1 MNNNNHDPLNETA
14 FQAFLEISNKDKEAI
29 IQNFNDYVGV
39 FKLFTEYNPHKICE
53 ILNNLR
59 NLITTKEN
67 LKLYISCYEGLIL
80 FQNKDIR
87 LLGINEYSTFKDSC
101 IDNYFLV
108 YNNSKFIIYNL
119 LTQETVTEVNEYF
132 DNAYAFLNSNSLSKE
147 YLIISYSK
155 NDSNQF
161 NIIKI
166 NPYNG
171 NIEQKMI
178 NKYVSNDYLSNGKNL
193 LLYLKDLNK
202 FLFTNSYI
210 IDPLSLEC
218 E

>member
-1 MNNNNHDPLNETA
+1 MNNSLNSTFASERNNIMNNNNHDPLNETA

-87 LLGINEYSTFKDSC
+87 LLGINEFFLS
-101 IDNYFLV
+101 INYGL
-108 YNNSKFIIYNL
+108 
-119 LTQETVTEVNEYF
+119 E
-132 DNAYAFLNSNSLSKE
+132 
-147 YLIISYSK
+147 
-155 NDSNQF
+155 
-161 NIIKI
+161 NI
-166 NPYNG
+166 
-171 NIEQKMI
+171 
-178 NKYVSNDYLSNGKNL
+178 KNL
-193 LLYLKDLNK
+193 LYSDDFWEYVFKL
-202 FLFTNSYI
+202 
-210 IDPLSLEC
+210 
-218 E
+218 